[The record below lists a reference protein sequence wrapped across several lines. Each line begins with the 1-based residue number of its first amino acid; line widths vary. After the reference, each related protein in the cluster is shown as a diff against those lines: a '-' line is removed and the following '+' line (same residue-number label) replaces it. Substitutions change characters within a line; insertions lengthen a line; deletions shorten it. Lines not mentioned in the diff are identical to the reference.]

1 MDRNIRGM
9 IAGAI
14 GGITMNIWSFFS
26 YHALGFAKL
35 RFPDWSSLM
44 IFEKKPE
51 SLSMFIIALLTQLAW
66 SGFLGALF
74 AHAIPLISSKGYL
87 IKGAFYGFLA
97 SFLIYVI
104 PTLFQH
110 PIHEIFDFGTVVTD
124 IIGGVI
130 WGITTVVVLKYLDD
144 KITTKV

>member
-9 IAGAI
+9 IAGFT

-26 YHALGFAKL
+26 YHSLSFAKL
-35 RFPDWSSLM
+35 RFPDWVSLL

-51 SLSMFIIALLTQLAW
+51 NLSMFIIALITQLAW
-66 SGFLGALF
+66 AGFLGVIF

-87 IKGAFYGFLA
+87 IKGAFYGFLT
-97 SFLIYVI
+97 SFLFYII

-124 IIGGVI
+124 ILGGAI
-130 WGITTVVVLKYLDD
+130 WGVTTIVVLKYLDD
-144 KITTKV
+144 KIRSRV